1 MRPRKVAEQAC
12 DYGTAPPD
20 LRAFTRARKRLTSL
34 PAGQQLWEP
43 RRRAV
48 RGDNRSST
56 TQGCWE
62 EQVTRDE
69 ILILIVSGA
78 TVLFQD
84 IEKALILLLLFCPGD
99 SNGVGDGT
107 ARPSVS
113 AKCQSRVH
121 AQPPM
126 PLPAARQNCATPQ
139 RGASWQQPGLPQG
152 NSQPQAAGL

>member
-1 MRPRKVAEQAC
+1 M
-12 DYGTAPPD
+12 
-20 LRAFTRARKRLTSL
+20 
-34 PAGQQLWEP
+34 
-43 RRRAV
+43 
-48 RGDNRSST
+48 
-56 TQGCWE
+56 
-62 EQVTRDE
+62 E
-69 ILILIVSGA
+69 ILILIVSGP

-107 ARPSVS
+107 ARPSLS

-139 RGASWQQPGLPQG
+139 RGASWQQPGLPKATR
-152 NSQPQAAGL
+152 NLRLPAYEMLILPQHRTRSKRATSPKIPTGLPSAKGWGSYVLLLR